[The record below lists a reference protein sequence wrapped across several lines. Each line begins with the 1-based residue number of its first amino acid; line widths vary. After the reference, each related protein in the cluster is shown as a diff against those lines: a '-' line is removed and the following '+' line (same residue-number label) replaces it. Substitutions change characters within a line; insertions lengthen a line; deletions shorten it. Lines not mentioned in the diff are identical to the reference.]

1 MTPTPQLYHA
11 LLRPAVI
18 QILRS
23 VGYHSAKSAVLD
35 QVTDLA
41 ARYLTR
47 LCELTATHASL
58 NSSIDHQPMHMLE
71 GPEGSVSAA
80 PVQYPSVPVPSIVD
94 IRLALQEIG
103 VLLPERVQQEQDYL
117 GMEDTRGVDQ
127 FIAWAAGSLNKEIKR
142 VALDGNDEAHDYL
155 DALKKK
161 HSKNDDDHKYLGT
174 VLGRP
179 NEQGEVQIE
188 GNGEFTSIAAWEAS
202 LKAAGE
208 KPVLQKP
215 QINGDGNGDG
225 GDSRPAS
232 SGLSSLASM
241 GDDMEMDLDG

>member
-1 MTPTPQLYHA
+1 MTPTPQFYHA

-23 VGYHSAKSAVLD
+23 VGYHSAKNSVLD

-58 NSSIDHQPMHMLE
+58 NSSLENLPMLE
-71 GPEGSVSAA
+71 GPDRPASAQ
-80 PVQYPSVPVPSIVD
+80 PVQYPSVPVPSIIDV
-94 IRLALQEIG
+94 RLAFQDIG
-103 VLLPERVQQEQDYL
+103 VLLPEKIQQEQDYL
-117 GMEDTRGVDQ
+117 GIEDLRGVEQ
-127 FIAWAAGSLNKEIKR
+127 FIAWAAGSLNKEIQR

-174 VLGRP
+174 ILGRP
-179 NEQGEVQIE
+179 YDQGEVLIE
-188 GNGEFTSIAAWEAS
+188 GGEFTSISAWEAARH
-202 LKAAGE
+202 AAAV
-208 KPVLQKP
+208 KPVLEQP
-215 QINGDGNGDG
+215 QINGHRNDN
-225 GDSRPAS
+225 DSRPGS
-232 SGLSSLASM
+232 SGLSSAASV
-241 GDDMEMDLDG
+241 GDEMDVDLD

>member
-1 MTPTPQLYHA
+1 MTPPPKYFHA
-11 LLRPAVI
+11 LLRPAII

-23 VGYHSAKSAVLD
+23 VGYHSAKVSVLD

-47 LCELTATHASL
+47 LCELTAAHASL
-58 NSSIDHQPMHMLE
+58 NSSIDHPPVGMLE
-71 GPEGSVSAA
+71 GPEGSASAA
-80 PVQYPSVPVPSIVD
+80 PMQYPSVPAPSIVD

-103 VLLPERVQQEQDYL
+103 MLLPERVQEEQDYQ
-117 GMEDTRGVDQ
+117 GIEDMRGLEQ
-127 FIAWAAGSLNKEIKR
+127 FIQWARGSLNKEIQR

-161 HSKNDDDHKYLGT
+161 HSKNDDDHKFLGT

-179 NEQGEVQIE
+179 NEQGEVLIE
-188 GNGEFTSIAAWEAS
+188 GYGELTSIHAWEAKM
-202 LKAAGE
+202 KAASE
-208 KPVLQKP
+208 KPVLEKP
-215 QINGDGNGDG
+215 QINGDGGSP
-225 GDSRPAS
+225 DSRPAS